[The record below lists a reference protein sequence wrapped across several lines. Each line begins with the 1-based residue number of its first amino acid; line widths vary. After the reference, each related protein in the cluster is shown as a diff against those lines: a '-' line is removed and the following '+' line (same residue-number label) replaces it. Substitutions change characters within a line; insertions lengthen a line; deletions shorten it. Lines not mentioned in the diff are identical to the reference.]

1 MVIYEIILQIHN
13 GTALGRNLE
22 VILMSNNVLYAG
34 SPWSAFSGPNL
45 GYVMEQYEL
54 FLQSPEEV
62 DPDLIALF
70 QQFGAPTIEGGT
82 TETEGAANVP
92 SANLTKVFA
101 AVQLADAIRSYGHL
115 AADVYPLKDRQLDN
129 SRIDVASYGL
139 TDADLV
145 EMPAT
150 LFFNNVP
157 ASVSNGKQA
166 IDYLRAIY
174 TGKAGFEYSHV
185 DNKIEREWLQSKI
198 ESGIVNSSL
207 TTEEKKAILER
218 LTRVEDF
225 ERFIHKTFVGQKRF
239 SIEGLDTLVVLLD
252 EIVKAADE
260 DKMNY
265 LQIGMAHRGR
275 LNVLTHVVNKPYDM
289 MFSDFAHVPN
299 DFFFPKDGSL
309 EISKGWTGDV
319 KYHMGATHTKNSGM
333 KVKLAYNPSHLE
345 VVSPIITGSTRAAQ
359 EDTTTPGTPKF
370 DPSKAL
376 AVLVHGDAAFAGEG
390 IVQETFNYANTNG
403 FTTGG
408 SIHIISNNMI
418 GFTTEHYD
426 SRSTHY
432 SSDVAKG
439 YGVPV
444 IHVNADDPEA
454 VVQVARIAFE
464 YRQIFGKDILIDLI
478 GFRRFGHN
486 ETDDPTVT
494 NPSTYLIVAKHPT
507 VRASYGERLTTEGI
521 VTAEEVKNLDDQIY
535 AEMQASYDHVK
546 EVGAENGHF
555 EVEMPEELKSGY
567 PEVDTTIAKEDLQQ
581 INQDLLAWPES
592 FEPQNKLAKILN
604 KRVDAMQSGKI
615 DWGHAETLAF
625 AGILR
630 DGNPIRITGQDAQR
644 GTFSQRHLV
653 LHDKNN
659 GSEYTPL
666 HHISGSNAS
675 FAVHNSPLTEAAIV
689 GYEYGY
695 NLENEKAL
703 SIWEA
708 QFGDFAN
715 MAQIMFDNFISAA
728 RSKWGQKS
736 GLVLLLP
743 NGIEGQGPEHSS
755 ARIERYLQLSAEN
768 NWIVANCS
776 TAGNYFHLIRRQAK
790 MLGTEGVRPLVV
802 TSPKS
807 LLRHPL
813 AAATIEQLSEGKF
826 EEVIEQPGLGTAPKK
841 VERIVIGS
849 GKVMIDLADRVKDGE
864 GYEKLHILRVEELYP
879 FPSQKLSDIIAK
891 YPNAKEIVWVQE
903 EPKNQGP
910 WKYALEY
917 LLEVANGKKLSYVGR
932 PEMSST
938 SEGDMD
944 SHKVAQAK
952 VIDEALAIN

>member
-1 MVIYEIILQIHN
+1 
-13 GTALGRNLE
+13 
-22 VILMSNNVLYAG
+22 MSNNVLFAG

-45 GYVMEQYEL
+45 GYVMEQYDL
-54 FLQSPEEV
+54 FLQSPEQVEPELV
-62 DPDLIALF
+62 ALF
-70 QQFGAPTIEGGT
+70 QQFGSPIIGG
-82 TETEGAANVP
+82 EQVVAEGATSYQQAGNMK
-92 SANLTKVFA
+92 KVFA
-101 AVQLADAIRSYGHL
+101 AVQLAEAIRAQGHL
-115 AADVYPLKDRQLDN
+115 AADVYPLKDRQLDT
-129 SRIDVASYGL
+129 SRIELSSYDLTEAELAS
-139 TDADLV
+139 
-145 EMPAT
+145 MPAS

-157 ASVSNGKQA
+157 VNVTNGQQA
-166 IDYLRAIY
+166 ISYLRTIY
-174 TGKAGFEYSHV
+174 TGKIAYEYSHV
-185 DNKIEREWLQSKI
+185 GDAERQWIQDKI
-198 ESGIVNSSL
+198 ESGAAKVNL
-207 TTEEKKAILER
+207 TAEEKKALLER

-225 ERFIHKTFVGQKRF
+225 EKFIHKTFVGQKRF

-252 EIVKAADE
+252 EIIKAADQ

-289 MFSDFAHVPN
+289 MFADFAHVPN
-299 DFFFPKDGSL
+299 DYFFPQDGSL

-319 KYHMGATHTKNSGM
+319 KYHMGATHTKKSGM

-345 VVSPIITGSTRAAQ
+345 IVSPIITGSTRAAQ
-359 EDTTTPGTPKF
+359 EDTTKPGLPAQ
-370 DPSKAL
+370 DVRKAIS
-376 AVLVHGDAAFAGEG
+376 VLVHGDAAFAGEG
-390 IVQETFNYANTNG
+390 IVQETFNYAETSG
-403 FTTGG
+403 FSTGG

-418 GFTTEHYD
+418 GFTTEHSD

-432 SSDVAKG
+432 TTDVAKG
-439 YGVPV
+439 YGIPV

-454 VVQVARIAFE
+454 VVQVAKLSFE
-464 YRQIFGKDILIDLI
+464 YRQLFGKDILIDLI
-478 GFRRFGHN
+478 GYRRFGHN

-494 NPSTYLIVAKHPT
+494 NPLTYKIVTSHPT
-507 VRASYGERLTTEGI
+507 VRVMYGEQLASEGV
-521 VTAEEVKNLDDQIY
+521 VTADQVKKLDEDIY
-535 AEMQASYDHVK
+535 AEMQSSYDHVK
-546 EVGAENGHF
+546 QVGAEKGHF
-555 EVEMPEELKSGY
+555 EIEMPEAVKNDY
-567 PEVDTTIAKEDLQQ
+567 PEVETAVSKEELVQM
-581 INQDLLAWPES
+581 NNDLLAWPDS
-592 FEPQNKLAKILN
+592 FEPQTKLAKILK
-604 KRVDAMQSGKI
+604 KRVEALETDKI

-625 AGILR
+625 AAILK

-659 GSEYTPL
+659 GAEYTPL
-666 HHISGSNAS
+666 HHVSGSKAS
-675 FAVHNSPLTEAAIV
+675 FAVYNSPLTEAAIV

-715 MAQIMFDNFISAA
+715 MAQMMFDNFISAA

-736 GLVLLLP
+736 GFVLLLP

-755 ARIERYLQLSAEN
+755 ARLERYLQLCAEN

-776 TAGNYFHLIRRQAK
+776 NAGNYYHLLRRQAK
-790 MLGTEGVRPLVV
+790 MLGTEAVRPLVV
-802 TSPKS
+802 VSPKS

-813 AAATIEQLSEGKF
+813 AAATVEQLSEGKF
-826 EEVIEQPGLGTAPKK
+826 EEVIEQPGLGQNAKK
-841 VERIVIGS
+841 VERILLAS
-849 GKVMIDLADRVKDGE
+849 GKVTIDLADRVQDGK
-864 GYEKLHILRVEELYP
+864 GFDNIHIVRVEQLYP
-879 FPSQKLSDIIAK
+879 FPVQKLSDIIAK

-917 LLEVANGKKLSYVGR
+917 LLELADGKKVKYVGR

-944 SHKVAQAK
+944 SHKIAQAK
-952 VIDEALAIN
+952 VLDEALASK

>member
-1 MVIYEIILQIHN
+1 
-13 GTALGRNLE
+13 
-22 VILMSNNVLYAG
+22 MSNNVLFAG

-45 GYVMEQYEL
+45 GYVMEQYDL
-54 FLQSPEEV
+54 FLQSPEQVEPELV
-62 DPDLIALF
+62 ALF
-70 QQFGAPTIEGGT
+70 QQFGSPTLEG
-82 TETEGAANVP
+82 EQVVTEGASYQPGNMK
-92 SANLTKVFA
+92 KVFA
-101 AVQLADAIRSYGHL
+101 AVNLADAIRAQGHL
-115 AADVYPLKDRQLDN
+115 AADVYPLKDRPLDT
-129 SRIDVASYGL
+129 SRIELSTYDL
-139 TDADLV
+139 TEADLV
-145 EMPAT
+145 SMPAS

-157 ASVSNGKQA
+157 VNVTNGKQA
-166 IDYLRAIY
+166 IDYLRTIY
-174 TGKAGFEYSHV
+174 TGKIAYEYSHV
-185 DNKIEREWLQSKI
+185 EDAERQWIQDKI
-198 ESGIVNSSL
+198 ESGTSKVKL
-207 TTEEKKAILER
+207 TAEEKKALLER

-225 ERFIHKTFVGQKRF
+225 EKFIHKTFVGQKRF

-252 EIVKAADE
+252 EIIKAADKE
-260 DKMNY
+260 KMNY

-289 MFSDFAHVPN
+289 MFADFAHVPN
-299 DFFFPKDGSL
+299 DYFFPEDGSL

-319 KYHMGATHTKNSGM
+319 KYHMGATHTKKSGM

-359 EDTTTPGTPKF
+359 EDTTKPGLPTQ
-370 DPSKAL
+370 DTSKAL

-390 IVQETFNYANTNG
+390 VVQETLNYAQTSG
-403 FTTGG
+403 FSTGG

-418 GFTTEHYD
+418 GFTTEHTD
-426 SRSTHY
+426 SRSTRY
-432 SSDVAKG
+432 TTDLAKG
-439 YGVPV
+439 YGIPV

-454 VVQVARIAFE
+454 VVEVAKLSFE
-464 YRQIFGKDILIDLI
+464 YRQLFGKDILIDLI
-478 GFRRFGHN
+478 GYRRFGHN

-494 NPSTYLIVAKHPT
+494 NPLTYKIVSSHPT
-507 VRASYGERLTTEGI
+507 VRAMYGEQLTKEGI
-521 VTAEEVKNLDDQIY
+521 VTEEQVKKLDQEVY

-546 EVGAENGHF
+546 EVGAEKGHF
-555 EVEMPEELKSGY
+555 EIEMPEAVKNDY
-567 PEVDTTIAKEDLQQ
+567 PEVETAVSKEDLIQ

-592 FEPQNKLAKILN
+592 FEPQNKLAKILQ
-604 KRVDAMQSGKI
+604 KRVEALETGKI

-625 AGILR
+625 ASILK

-659 GSEYTPL
+659 GAEYVPL
-666 HHISGSNAS
+666 HHITGSKAS
-675 FAVHNSPLTEAAIV
+675 FAVYNSPLTEAAIV

-715 MAQIMFDNFISAA
+715 MAQYMFDNFISAA

-755 ARIERYLQLSAEN
+755 TRIERYLQLCAEN

-776 TAGNYFHLIRRQAK
+776 NAGNYYHLLRRQAK
-790 MLGTEGVRPLVV
+790 MLGTEAIRPLVV
-802 TSPKS
+802 ASPKS

-813 AAATIEQLSEGKF
+813 AAATLEQLSEGKF
-826 EEVIEQPGLGTAPKK
+826 EEVIEQPGLGKNAKK
-841 VERIVIGS
+841 VERILLAS
-849 GKVMIDLADRVKDGE
+849 GKVTIDLADRVQDGK
-864 GYEKLHILRVEELYP
+864 GFDNIHIVRVEQLYP
-879 FPSQKLSDIIAK
+879 FPSQKISDIIAK
-891 YPNAKEIVWVQE
+891 YPNTKEIVWVQE

-917 LLEVANGKKLSYVGR
+917 LLDLADGKKVKYVGR

-944 SHKVAQAK
+944 SHKIAQAK
-952 VIDEALAIN
+952 VIDEALAK

>member
-1 MVIYEIILQIHN
+1 
-13 GTALGRNLE
+13 
-22 VILMSNNVLYAG
+22 MSNNVLTAG

-45 GYVMEQYEL
+45 GYIMEQYEL
-54 FLQSPEEV
+54 FQQSPEEV
-62 DPDLIALF
+62 EQELVALF
-70 QQFGAPTIEGGT
+70 SQFGAPMLEGVGT
-82 TETEGAANVP
+82 SSENIASAAPQGNI
-92 SANLTKVFA
+92 SKIFA

-115 AADVYPLKDRQLDN
+115 AADVYPLKDRPLDA
-129 SRIDVASYGL
+129 SRIEAGTYGL

-145 EMPAT
+145 SMPAS

-157 ASVSNGKQA
+157 ASVSNGKEA
-166 IDYLRAIY
+166 VELLKSIY
-174 TGKAGFEYSHV
+174 TGKISYEYSHV
-185 DNKIEREWLQSKI
+185 EDKAEREWLQAKI
-198 ESGIVNSSL
+198 ESNAKAALS
-207 TTEEKKAILER
+207 TEEKKALLER
-218 LTRVEDF
+218 LTRIEGF

-252 EIVKAADE
+252 EIVKQADNG
-260 DKMNY
+260 KMSY

-299 DFFFPKDGSL
+299 DYFFPEDGSL
-309 EISKGWTGDV
+309 EITKGWTGDV
-319 KYHMGATHTKNSGM
+319 KYHMGATYTNQSGM

-359 EDTTTPGTPKF
+359 EVTTEPGRPTPDTK
-370 DPSKAL
+370 KAV

-390 IVQETFNYANTNG
+390 IVQETFNYAGTEG

-426 SRSTHY
+426 SRSTRY

-439 YGVPV
+439 YGIPV

-454 VVQVARIAFE
+454 VIEVARLAFE
-464 YRQIFGKDILIDLI
+464 YRQTFGKDILVDLI
-478 GFRRFGHN
+478 GYRRFGHN

-494 NPSTYLIVAKHPT
+494 NPVTYQIVSKHPT
-507 VRASYGERLTTEGI
+507 VRVLYGNKLNAEGVVTE
-521 VTAEEVKNLDDQIY
+521 EQVKQLDDTIY

-546 EVGAENGHF
+546 AVGAEKGHF
-555 EVEMPEELKSGY
+555 EIEMPEAVKNNY
-567 PEVDTTIAKEDLQQ
+567 PEVETAVSKEEIEQ
-581 INQDLLAWPES
+581 INNELLAWPEG
-592 FEPQNKLAKILN
+592 FEPQNKLARILT
-604 KRVDAMQSGKI
+604 KRVEALETGKV

-625 AGILR
+625 ATILR
-630 DGNPIRITGQDAQR
+630 DGNPIRLTGQDAQR

-659 GSEYTPL
+659 GAEYTPL
-666 HHISGSNAS
+666 HHISDSKAS
-675 FAVHNSPLTEAAIV
+675 FAVYNSPLTETAII

-695 NLENEKAL
+695 NLENENAL
-703 SIWEA
+703 AIWEG

-715 MAQIMFDNFISAA
+715 MAQVMFDNFISSA

-743 NGIEGQGPEHSS
+743 NGMEGQGPEHSA

-776 TAGNYFHLIRRQAK
+776 SAGNYFHLLRRQAK
-790 MLGTEGVRPLVV
+790 MLGTEAVRPLVV
-802 TSPKS
+802 ATPKS

-813 AAATIEQLSEGKF
+813 AATSIEELSEGKF
-826 EEVIEQPGLGTAPKK
+826 QEVIEQPGLGTQPKK
-841 VERIVIGS
+841 VERILLGS
-849 GKVMIDLADRVKDGE
+849 GRVMIDLAERVKDGAGFE
-864 GYEKLHILRVEELYP
+864 NIHIVRVEQLYP
-879 FPSQKLSDIIAK
+879 FPSQKLSEIIAN

-917 LLEVANGKKLSYVGR
+917 LLDLADGKKVKYVGR

-944 SHKVAQAK
+944 SHKIAQAK
-952 VIDEALAIN
+952 VIDEALSNN

>member
-1 MVIYEIILQIHN
+1 
-13 GTALGRNLE
+13 
-22 VILMSNNVLYAG
+22 MSNNVLFAG

-45 GYVMEQYEL
+45 GYVMEQYDL
-54 FLQSPEEV
+54 FLQSPEQVEPELV
-62 DPDLIALF
+62 ALF
-70 QQFGAPTIEGGT
+70 QQFGSPF
-82 TETEGAANVP
+82 TEGEQGGAEGASYQPGNMK
-92 SANLTKVFA
+92 KVFA
-101 AVQLADAIRSYGHL
+101 AVQLAEAIRAQGHL
-115 AADVYPLKDRQLDN
+115 AADVYPLKDRQLDT
-129 SRIDVASYGL
+129 SRIDLASYDL
-139 TDADLV
+139 TEADLASL
-145 EMPAT
+145 PAS

-157 ASVSNGKQA
+157 VNVTNGKQA
-166 IDYLRAIY
+166 IDYLRAVY
-174 TGKAGFEYSHV
+174 TGKIAYEYTHV
-185 DNKIEREWLQSKI
+185 DDAERRWIQDKI
-198 ESGIVNSSL
+198 ESGTSKVSL
-207 TTEEKKAILER
+207 TAEEKKALLER

-225 ERFIHKTFVGQKRF
+225 EKFIHKTFVGQKRF

-252 EIVKAADE
+252 EIVKAADKE
-260 DKMNY
+260 KMNY

-289 MFSDFAHVPN
+289 MFADFAHVPN
-299 DFFFPKDGSL
+299 DYFFPEDGSL

-319 KYHMGATHTKNSGM
+319 KYHMGATHTKKSGM

-359 EDTTTPGTPKF
+359 EDTTKPGLPVQ
-370 DPSKAL
+370 DASKAL

-390 IVQETFNYANTNG
+390 IVQETFNYANTSG
-403 FTTGG
+403 FSTGG

-418 GFTTEHYD
+418 GFTTEHTD

-432 SSDVAKG
+432 TTDLAKG
-439 YGVPV
+439 YGIPV

-454 VVQVARIAFE
+454 VVQVAHLSFE
-464 YRQIFGKDILIDLI
+464 YRQLFGKDILIDLI
-478 GFRRFGHN
+478 GYRRFGHN

-494 NPSTYLIVAKHPT
+494 NPLTYKIVTSHPT
-507 VRASYGERLTTEGI
+507 VRSMYGEQLAKEGI
-521 VTAEEVKNLDDQIY
+521 VSEEQVKKLDEEIY

-546 EVGAENGHF
+546 AVGAEKGHF
-555 EVEMPEELKSGY
+555 EIEMPEAVKNDY
-567 PEVDTTIAKEDLQQ
+567 PEVETAVSKEELVQ
-581 INQDLLAWPES
+581 INEDLLAWPES
-592 FEPQNKLAKILN
+592 FEPQNKLAKILK
-604 KRVDAMQSGKI
+604 KRVEALDTGKI

-625 AGILR
+625 ATILR
-630 DGNPIRITGQDAQR
+630 DGNPIRMTGQDAQR

-666 HHISGSNAS
+666 HHVSGSKAS
-675 FAVHNSPLTEAAIV
+675 FAVYNSPLTEAAIV

-715 MAQIMFDNFISAA
+715 MAQVMFDNFISAA

-743 NGIEGQGPEHSS
+743 NAIEGQGPEHSS
-755 ARIERYLQLSAEN
+755 ARLERYLQLSAEN

-776 TAGNYFHLIRRQAK
+776 NAGNYYHLLRRQAK
-790 MLGTEGVRPLVV
+790 MLGTEAIRPLVV
-802 TSPKS
+802 VSPKS

-813 AAATIEQLSEGKF
+813 AAATLEQLSEGKF
-826 EEVIEQPGLGTAPKK
+826 EEVIEQPGLGTNPKK
-841 VERIVIGS
+841 VERILLAS
-849 GKVMIDLADRVKDGE
+849 GKVTIDLADRVQDGKGFE
-864 GYEKLHILRVEELYP
+864 NTHIIRVEQLYP
-879 FPSQKLSDIIAK
+879 FPSQKISDIIAK
-891 YPNAKEIVWVQE
+891 FPNAKEIVWVQE

-910 WKYALEY
+910 WKYVLEY
-917 LLEVANGKKLSYVGR
+917 LLDLADGKKIKYVGR

-944 SHKVAQAK
+944 SHKIAQAK
-952 VIDEALAIN
+952 VIDEALAK

>member
-1 MVIYEIILQIHN
+1 
-13 GTALGRNLE
+13 
-22 VILMSNNVLYAG
+22 MSNNVLFAG

-45 GYVMEQYEL
+45 GYVMEQYDL
-54 FLQSPEEV
+54 FLQSPEQVEPELV
-62 DPDLIALF
+62 ALF
-70 QQFGAPTIEGGT
+70 QQFGSPF
-82 TETEGAANVP
+82 TEGEQGGAEGASYQP
-92 SANLTKVFA
+92 GNLKKVFA
-101 AVQLADAIRSYGHL
+101 AVQLAEAIRSQGHL
-115 AADVYPLKDRQLDN
+115 AADVYPLKDRQLDT
-129 SRIDVASYGL
+129 SRIDLASYDL
-139 TDADLV
+139 TEADLV
-145 EMPAT
+145 SLPAS

-157 ASVSNGKQA
+157 VNVTNGKQA
-166 IDYLRAIY
+166 IDYLRSIY
-174 TGKAGFEYSHV
+174 TGKIAYEYSHV
-185 DNKIEREWLQSKI
+185 DDAERRWIQDKI
-198 ESGIVNSSL
+198 ESGKSKISL
-207 TTEEKKAILER
+207 TNEEKKALLER

-225 ERFIHKTFVGQKRF
+225 EKFIHKTFVGQKRF

-252 EIVKAADE
+252 EIVKAADKE
-260 DKMNY
+260 KMNY

-289 MFSDFAHVPN
+289 MFADFAHVPN
-299 DFFFPKDGSL
+299 DYFFPEDGSL

-319 KYHMGATHTKNSGM
+319 KYHMGATHTKKSGM

-359 EDTTTPGTPKF
+359 EDTTKPGLPSQ
-370 DPSKAL
+370 DASKAL

-390 IVQETFNYANTNG
+390 IVQETFNYANTSG
-403 FTTGG
+403 FSTGG

-418 GFTTEHYD
+418 GFTTEHTD

-432 SSDVAKG
+432 TTDLAKG
-439 YGVPV
+439 YGIPV

-454 VVQVARIAFE
+454 VVQVAHLSFE
-464 YRQIFGKDILIDLI
+464 YRQLFGKDILIDLI
-478 GFRRFGHN
+478 GYRRFGHN

-494 NPSTYLIVAKHPT
+494 NPLTYKIVTSHPT
-507 VRASYGERLTTEGI
+507 VRAMYGEQLAKEG
-521 VTAEEVKNLDDQIY
+521 VVSEEQVKKLDEEIY

-546 EVGAENGHF
+546 AVGAEKGHF
-555 EVEMPEELKSGY
+555 EIEMPEAVKNDY
-567 PEVDTTIAKEDLQQ
+567 PEVETAVSKEELVQ
-581 INQDLLAWPES
+581 INEDLLAWPES
-592 FEPQNKLAKILN
+592 FEPQNKLAKILK
-604 KRVDAMQSGKI
+604 KRVEALDTGKI

-625 AGILR
+625 ATILR
-630 DGNPIRITGQDAQR
+630 DGNPIRMTGQDAQR

-666 HHISGSNAS
+666 HHISGSKAS
-675 FAVHNSPLTEAAIV
+675 FAVYNSPLTEAAIV

-715 MAQIMFDNFISAA
+715 MAQVMFDNFISAA

-743 NGIEGQGPEHSS
+743 NAIEGQGPEHSS
-755 ARIERYLQLSAEN
+755 ARLERYLQLSAEN

-776 TAGNYFHLIRRQAK
+776 NAGNYYHLLRRQAK
-790 MLGTEGVRPLVV
+790 MLGTEAIRPLVV
-802 TSPKS
+802 VSPKS

-813 AAATIEQLSEGKF
+813 AAATLEQLSEGKF
-826 EEVIEQPGLGTAPKK
+826 EEVIEQPGLGTNPKK
-841 VERIVIGS
+841 VERILLAS
-849 GKVMIDLADRVKDGE
+849 GKVTIDLADRVQDGKGFE
-864 GYEKLHILRVEELYP
+864 NTHIVRVEQLYP
-879 FPSQKLSDIIAK
+879 FPSQKISDIIAK
-891 YPNAKEIVWVQE
+891 FPNVKEIVWVQE

-910 WKYALEY
+910 WKYVLEY
-917 LLEVANGKKLSYVGR
+917 LLDLADGKKIKYVGR

-944 SHKVAQAK
+944 SHKIAQAK
-952 VIDEALAIN
+952 VIDEALA